1 MTKDGKFSGWEELF
15 VHLDNEND
23 RNLAEKIAGKMPV
36 YKKAERK
43 SFFKVH
49 SEQEKAN
56 EGIFLLENVNGET
69 EGELIEVEFNM
80 DEVSPTWKN
89 LPPEYEKLM
98 KTMSNEQQ
106 FTDPL
111 GTLQYIAIIRAGG
124 NDQLRQQMNDMPK
137 QKEWNDIVNQMDLFS
152 KTDPSQFYEPL
163 HKIGSGGFA
172 QVFKVKRI
180 ADGEI
185 FALKLMEP
193 KNEKDRNM
201 MKNEVALMKLNDG
214 DAIIKVVEAFIF
226 KERYWIILE
235 MMEGALTDILI

>member
-43 SFFKVH
+43 PFFKVH

-152 KTDPSQFYEPL
+152 KTDPS
-163 HKIGSGGFA
+163 
-172 QVFKVKRI
+172 
-180 ADGEI
+180 
-185 FALKLMEP
+185 
-193 KNEKDRNM
+193 
-201 MKNEVALMKLNDG
+201 
-214 DAIIKVVEAFIF
+214 
-226 KERYWIILE
+226 
-235 MMEGALTDILI
+235 